1 MVNIETLWDQL
12 RDMKNTLER
21 TVILWGEDDVLMRA
35 VEVLLTVRGEWR
47 LIRIK
52 EDLDDLSLA
61 QMVEEVTPDVLIVH
75 QSALEGSVRLLIKFV
90 QDYSKLKIITIGL
103 ENNQMEIYNKKRVC
117 IKEASDLLAAIR
129 DGSAQET

>member
-21 TVILWGEDDVLMRA
+21 TFILWGEDDVLMRA
-35 VEVLLTVRGEWR
+35 VEVLLTVRGEWL